1 MEVGFDLVDRVDF
14 IKQLIKDGV
23 DASTPI
29 PIVSPNRL
37 RLYTIDGGSKYDYGL
52 DEKLFD
58 RTLADKWLLKTLTNE
73 LTEDGHHV
81 TLIIDHGREREY
93 EIGLMIDKKYVVGI
107 PSFSCCGVYEANVK
121 RINFDTMLNNIKE
134 ASGNLEM
141 MRTVS
146 TVDHANTILTFD
158 GIAMMN
164 RGLIDQ
170 KTLIEF
176 GLVDLIYTE
185 SLHKMAGCTAKP
197 RQLAAELYLSKLYE
211 SI

>member
-1 MEVGFDLVDRVDF
+1 MEVGFELIDRVDF

-29 PIVSPNRL
+29 PIISHNRL
-37 RLYTIDGGSKYDYGL
+37 RLYATDGSSKYDYGL
-52 DEKLFD
+52 DEDLFD
-58 RTLADKWLLKTLTNE
+58 RTMADKWLLKTLAAE
-73 LTEDGHHV
+73 LSEDGHHV
-81 TLIIDHGREREY
+81 TLVIDHGRERNY

-107 PSFSCCGVYEANVK
+107 PAFSCCDRYASKVK
-121 RINFDTMLNNIKE
+121 RVDFDAMLKDIKE
-134 ASGNLEM
+134 ASGNLEL
-141 MRTVS
+141 MRRAS
-146 TVDHANTILTFD
+146 INHASSVLTFD

-170 KTLIEF
+170 STLIEF